1 MPRDL
6 LRRIERVALPMEVRS
21 PRDIRS
27 AAVLRAAGMLEAIVP
42 PEPFDEM
49 SVGTILKIT
58 SLGRA
63 ELRRDDDGLRPL
75 GRGDPDMLAK
85 KD

>member
-1 MPRDL
+1 MPRDF
-6 LRRIERVALPMEVRS
+6 LRKIEWVDLPIEVRS

-42 PEPFDEM
+42 PEPFDER

-58 SLGRA
+58 PLGRA
-63 ELRRDDDGLRPL
+63 ELRRDADGGRPL
-75 GRGDPDMLAK
+75 GKGDPDTVAK
-85 KD
+85 KA